1 MAHFDL
7 SLYETV
13 AQRLQRWHKY
23 FEILQTPT
31 KIITNIYHYDGS
43 TIIMKAEGWALYTHK
58 DGSVEWICLATG
70 FAEEQFGSSPVNK
83 TSYIENCETSC
94 IGRMI
99 SNSCLGHTGERA
111 SSNEMDKVN
120 RVNSAPA
127 PDAFGGAS
135 AKQIGFLK
143 SLARGKAWD
152 DFQLLEFIHQTLGVD
167 DAVLE
172 TLSSGQCSKVIERM
186 KL

>member
-13 AQRLQRWHKY
+13 AQRLERWWTA
-23 FEILQTPT
+23 FEDGR
-31 KIITNIYHYDGS
+31 IITTIHHYDGS
-43 TIIMKAEGWALYTHK
+43 TVIFRAEGYNNEDRL
-58 DGSVEWICLATG
+58 IATG
-70 FAEEQFGSSPVNK
+70 YAEEVFGNSPVNK
-83 TSYIENCETSC
+83 TSFLENCETSA

-99 SNSCLGHTGERA
+99 SNSKIGHTGERA
-111 SSNEMDKVN
+111 SSEEMSKVN

-135 AKQIGFLK
+135 PQQIGFLK

-152 DFQLLEFIHQTLGVD
+152 DFQLLEFIHKTLGVD

>member
-13 AQRLQRWHKY
+13 AQRLERWWTA
-23 FEILQTPT
+23 FEDGR
-31 KIITNIYHYDGS
+31 IITTIHHYDGS
-43 TIIMKAEGWALYTHK
+43 TVIFRAEGYNNEDRL
-58 DGSVEWICLATG
+58 IATG
-70 FAEEQFGSSPVNK
+70 YAEEVFGNSPVNK
-83 TSYIENCETSC
+83 TSFLENCETSA

-99 SNSCLGHTGERA
+99 SNSKIGHTGERA
-111 SSNEMDKVN
+111 SSTEMEKVN

-135 AKQIGFLK
+135 PKQIGFLK

-152 DFQLLEFIHQTLGVD
+152 DFQLLEFIHKTLGVD
-167 DAVLE
+167 DVVVE
-172 TLSSGQCSKVIERM
+172 TLSSGQCRVLIDRM

>member
-13 AQRLQRWHKY
+13 AQRLERWWTA
-23 FEILQTPT
+23 FEDGR
-31 KIITNIYHYDGS
+31 IITTIHHYDGS
-43 TIIMKAEGWALYTHK
+43 TVIFRAEGYNNEDRL
-58 DGSVEWICLATG
+58 IATG
-70 FAEEQFGSSPVNK
+70 YAEEVFGNSPVNK
-83 TSYIENCETSC
+83 TSFLENCETSA

-99 SNSCLGHTGERA
+99 SNSKIGHTGERA
-111 SSNEMDKVN
+111 SSEMSKVN

-135 AKQIGFLK
+135 PKQIGFLK

-152 DFQLLEFIHQTLGVD
+152 DFQLLEFIHKTLGVD
-167 DAVLE
+167 DVVVE
-172 TLSSGQCSKVIERM
+172 TLSSGQCRVLIDRM

>member
-13 AQRLQRWHKY
+13 AQRLERFWIAYPHGQV
-23 FEILQTPT
+23 
-31 KIITNIYHYDGS
+31 ITTMMHYDAS
-43 TIIMKAEGWALYTHK
+43 TVIFRCETFDNDGRMISHGWA
-58 DGSVEWICLATG
+58 
-70 FAEEQFGSSPVNK
+70 EEVMGNSPVNK
-83 TSYIENCETSC
+83 TSFLENCETSA
-94 IGRMI
+94 IGRAI
-99 SNSCLGHTGERA
+99 SNGPLGHTGERA
-111 SSNEMDKVN
+111 SSTEMEKVN
-120 RVNSAPA
+120 RVNAGRA

-135 AKQIGFLK
+135 LKQIGFLK

-152 DFQLLEFIHQTLGVD
+152 DFQLLEFIHKTLEVD

>member
-13 AQRLQRWHKY
+13 AQRLERFWTSYPQGQ
-23 FEILQTPT
+23 IVTT
-31 KIITNIYHYDGS
+31 MMHYDAS
-43 TIIMKAEGWALYTHK
+43 TVIFRCETYDNDGRIIAHGWA
-58 DGSVEWICLATG
+58 
-70 FAEEQFGSSPVNK
+70 EEVMGNSPVNK
-83 TSYIENCETSC
+83 TSFLENCETSA
-94 IGRMI
+94 IGRAI
-99 SNSCLGHTGERA
+99 SNGPLGHTGER
-111 SSNEMDKVN
+111 SSSTEMEKVN

-127 PDAFGGAS
+127 PDTFGGATP
-135 AKQIGFLK
+135 KQIGFLK

-152 DFQLLEFIHQTLGVD
+152 DFQLLEFIHKTLGVD